1 VPDPFSRWSD
11 QDHGADDED
20 PRVQRT
26 RQHVLQTAR
35 TLLAEGGPAALTH
48 TALSARARVSR
59 QTLYRYW
66 PTPEDLVADMVRR
79 RFLRDGAHPAADV
92 ESVVRAYV
100 RSLAATLTDP
110 SVHGAYAML
119 IASATTDQDVAAVLR
134 EVAEQRR
141 GVLNDQLA
149 PWGCSVSAE
158 EFTLV
163 VGPVVYLAFVAPGP
177 LGDDVVEMVV
187 RDTVGRLAR

>member
-1 VPDPFSRWSD
+1 MPDPFSRWSD

-35 TLLAEGGPAALTH
+35 ALLAEGGPAALTH

-66 PTPEDLVADMVRR
+66 PTPENLVADMVRR
-79 RFLRDGAHPAADV
+79 RVATVPEEPAADV
-92 ESVVRAYV
+92 EAVVRDYV
-100 RSLAATLTDP
+100 RSLAAAFTDR

-119 IASATTDQDVAAVLR
+119 IATAATDEDVAAVLR
-134 EVAEQRR
+134 DVIEQRR
-141 GVLNDQLA
+141 VALNDQLA
-149 PWGCSVSAE
+149 PWGCSVSAAQ
-158 EFTLV
+158 FALV
-163 VGPVVYLAFVAPGP
+163 VGPVVHLAFVAHSP
-177 LGDDVVEMVV
+177 LGDDVVDMVV
-187 RDTVGRLAR
+187 RDAVRRLAG